1 MKRILATILAVALLT
16 LSVAA
21 AEPAFEMNGNT
32 VWLGADNHLFLT
44 DTTGVVKELPSYIAD
59 IIGMDETNIYCT
71 TNSGKLYAVRVDGSA
86 STQISAEPTEE
97 QLNQYRN
104 NSPYLLAEGS
114 LIIPVNESENTT
126 ISNDVVVFAANESE
140 LWFVR
145 KELTGSYSLNVMEIA
160 AETETLAPVICSMA
174 VVNEP
179 VSMTLTRDAVTLVD
193 AQHTVLVFLIED
205 SSIQSYPAT
214 SELTAAASYINGKLF
229 RYAKEDNGW
238 RTESV
243 EAAEATRQ
251 AAISTPSSAATTP
264 VPTSTARTVVTPTPT
279 PTAKPRTVTPSP
291 TPEEDE
297 TIRKWDKGS
306 RVKKMQQRLADLGY
320 PVGKIDGSYGEQTAI
335 AVNLFQNSAGLAE
348 HTYMTKKAQNKLYAS
363 NAPRYDQYVDL
374 KKGDKGIRVRLM
386 QEALKA
392 KGFDPGKIDG
402 IYGKNTIAAVA
413 AYQRFLNMQLEQ
425 GEVPGEK
432 ASRWLLMNLY
442 DEITPPPTDPVN
454 TDPVNTD
461 PVNTD
466 PVNTD
471 PVNTDPVNTDPVNT
485 DPVNTDPVNT
495 DPVNTEPVNTEPVF
509 TDPVNTD
516 PVNTDPVNSD
526 PVNTDP
532 VNTDPVNTD
541 PVNTDPVN
549 TDPVNTDPVNTNP
562 VNTDPVNT
570 DPVNTDSGNTDPNP
584 DPNSN
589 D

>member
-1 MKRILATILAVALLT
+1 MKRIVIILLTAALLT
-16 LSVAA
+16 ATAA
-21 AEPAFEMNGNT
+21 IAEPTLEMNGST

-44 DTTGVVKELPSYIAD
+44 DATGVVKELPSYIAD

-86 STQISAEPTEE
+86 STQVSAQPDEE
-97 QLNQYRN
+97 ILTQYKTV
-104 NSPYLLAEGS
+104 SPYMLAEGT
-114 LIIPVNESENTT
+114 LNLPVNEDQSS
-126 ISNDVVVFAANESE
+126 IIANDVVVFTSDEKA

-145 KELTGSYSLNVMEIA
+145 RELTGAFSLNVMEIA
-160 AETETLAPVICSMA
+160 EQTQMLAPVIKSMA

-193 AQHTVLVFLIED
+193 AQHAVQVYVIADAAL
-205 SSIQSYPAT
+205 QNYPAA
-214 SELTAAASYINGKLF
+214 SDLTAAASYMNGKLF
-229 RYAKEDNGW
+229 RYAKEENGW

-243 EAAEATRQ
+243 EATQAVRQ
-251 AAISTPSSAATTP
+251 AAITTPSSAATTTPP
-264 VPTSTARTVVTPTPT
+264 VTTPRAVITPAPTPT
-279 PTAKPRTVTPSP
+279 VKPRVVTPSP

-297 TIRKWDKGS
+297 TIRKWDKGK
-306 RVKKMQQRLADLGY
+306 RVRKMQQRLADLGY
-320 PVGKIDGSYGEQTAI
+320 PVGKVDGSYGDQTAI

-348 HTYMTKKAQNKLYAS
+348 HTYMTKKAQNRLYAS
-363 NAPRYDQYVDL
+363 NAPYYDQYVDL

-392 KGFDPGKIDG
+392 KGYDPGKIDG
-402 IYGKNTIAAVA
+402 AYGKNTIAAVA
-413 AYQRFLNMQLEQ
+413 AYQQFLGMQLEF
-425 GEVPGEK
+425 GEIPGEK

-442 DEITPPPTDPVN
+442 DEITPPAPPTNPTNTDPVN

-495 DPVNTEPVNTEPVF
+495 DPVNT
-509 TDPVNTD
+509 DPVNTD
-516 PVNTDPVNSD
+516 PTD

-549 TDPVNTDPVNTNP
+549 TDPVNTDPVNTDPVNTDT

-570 DPVNTDSGNTDPNP
+570 DPANTNP
-584 DPNSN
+584 DPDTNTGE
-589 D
+589 